1 MQSKNVVK
9 QRKYYHTLQ
18 ILYYLWISFLVQGSG
33 GQLSY
38 SVAAIE
44 ALQTLDGMRVVITK
58 PFFTIDPRS
67 AVIIVN
73 TSLEREEE
81 IEGFHYYELTVSV
94 P

>member
-1 MQSKNVVK
+1 MADNWPTKK
-9 QRKYYHTLQ
+9 CYYKPT
-18 ILYYLWISFLVQGSG
+18 ILYYLWISFLPQGSG

-44 ALQTLDGMRVVITK
+44 ALQTLDGTRVVITK

-73 TSLEREEE
+73 TSLEREEGM
-81 IEGFHYYELTVSV
+81 EGFHYYELTVSV